1 MRKLSLLIAMA
12 LVAQVLMI
20 SGCGKD
26 DNNNTQQN
34 PIDEKVLVAQ
44 LFGAAMNWQ
53 MTPKSTIPINV
64 NVDQVNPG
72 PKGGNIHVI
81 GSVTGSMSINEQTGA
96 FLGGT
101 LLLGLTETINDL
113 VLTGEDGKDYTVN
126 GAPHLSI
133 TGTFTLTGMNTFGTA
148 SNMTISGG
156 IRITGNGVDITQNI
170 QLTINLNSTGT
181 GGHVSGK
188 VGDEQVDF
196 TF

>member
-1 MRKLSLLIAMA
+1 MRKLSFLIAMA
-12 LVAQVLMI
+12 IVAQVFMI

-26 DNNNTQQN
+26 DNTNSQQN

-53 MTPKSTIPINV
+53 MAPKSTVPINV
-64 NVDQVNPG
+64 SVDQVNPG

-81 GSVTGSMSINEQTGA
+81 GSVTGSMNIDDQTGA
-96 FLGGT
+96 FLEGT

-113 VLTGEDGKDYTVN
+113 VLTGEDGKDYIVN
-126 GAPHLSI
+126 GAPNLSI
-133 TGTFTLTGMNTFGTA
+133 TGTFTMMGINTFGTA
-148 SNMTISGG
+148 SHMTISGG
-156 IRITGNGVDITQNI
+156 IRVTGNGVDITENI
-170 QLTINLNSTGT
+170 QLTINLNSSGT

-188 VGDEQVDF
+188 VGDQQVDF

>member
-1 MRKLSLLIAMA
+1 MKKLTVI
-12 LVAQVLMI
+12 VLMVF
-20 SGCGKD
+20 SAALLLQSCGKE
-26 DNNNTQQN
+26 DNGTQQN
-34 PIDEKVLVAQ
+34 PIDKKVLVTQ
-44 LFGAAMNWQ
+44 LFTAAMNWQ
-53 MTPKSTIPINV
+53 LTPKSSVPINV
-64 NVDQVNPG
+64 SVDQVAPG

-81 GSVTGSMSINEQTGA
+81 GSVTGTMNINDQTGE

-113 VLTGEDGKDYTVN
+113 VLTGEDGKDYIVN

-133 TGTFTLTGMNTFGTA
+133 TGTFTLLGINTFGTA

-156 IRITGNGVDITQNI
+156 IRITGNGVDVTQNI
-170 QLTINLNSTGT
+170 QLTINLNASGT
-181 GGHVSGK
+181 GGHVSGH